1 MRDTYFDLS
10 ECTEDEINE
19 LKGKLFWA
27 DGDELEGFSR
37 ADMEKIE
44 SCECAED
51 IPFELVEKKYGIYSF
66 VDEDF
71 FCNC

>member
-10 ECTEDEINE
+10 ECTEEEIDE
-19 LKGKLFWA
+19 LKNKLFWA

-44 SCECAED
+44 NCECAEE

-71 FCNC
+71 FCNI

>member
-1 MRDTYFDLS
+1 MRDIYFGLS
-10 ECTEDEINE
+10 ECTEEEIDE
-19 LKGKLFWA
+19 LKNKLFWA
-27 DGDELEGFSR
+27 DGDELEGFSKT
-37 ADMEKIE
+37 DMEKIE
-44 SCECAED
+44 NCECAEE